1 MNFIKYYQVE
11 GSKILSKMS
20 KIQARRIGLYEEKEL
35 GGWGMVE
42 KASKG
47 HRLVMENRELIELTG
62 VRKVQ
67 SFDPKE
73 IVLETE
79 LGILSVK
86 GDQLSIKLLNL
97 EEGLVDLQGSVG
109 ALIYHRNPGNTS
121 RRSFLN
127 RVFR

>member
-1 MNFIKYYQVE
+1 
-11 GSKILSKMS
+11 
-20 KIQARRIGLYEEKEL
+20 
-35 GGWGMVE
+35 MVE
-42 KASKG
+42 KAAKG
-47 HRLVMENRELIELTG
+47 HRLVMENRELLELSG
-62 VRKVQ
+62 IRKVQ

-73 IVLETE
+73 IILETE

-109 ALIYHRNPGNTS
+109 ALIYHRSSGNAS
-121 RRSFLN
+121 RRGFLN